1 MGKCALIVD
10 DSRTSRA
17 VLQRILETHDL
28 TVDTAESAE
37 VALDYLVENRPDVI
51 FMDHL
56 MPGMDGF
63 EAVTAIKRNP
73 VTATIPIMMYTS
85 QKGDV
90 YVGQARALGA
100 VGVLPKEIEPVE
112 VSKILESL
120 HIVGDAPAPAPPA
133 GVGGAAAEPPS
144 TDEYPMLAN
153 LDQDMRLML
162 EDLFDQQRAI
172 LKRDLLKSSD
182 RIADKVAD
190 RIRVAEQD
198 EEPDAAANPPLF
210 PSKLLVATG
219 ILALVAGMLAV
230 ALFAL
235 NGRFQRLA
243 DENATLADVLSRETT
258 RMVGVENERLL
269 ELQAYD
275 NAISDARRSTL
286 QAMQWALNTSMRY
299 PFGEPALGDARVA
312 TFEGLVAQ
320 LLSVGFRGEVI
331 VDIHSG
337 LHCLSIGAT
346 GYKLADP
353 QIAAS
358 ACDLRGLDADAEFDV
373 GRQQSVAMAAL
384 FNNAEVRSDGAL
396 RFVIASRGTTEPDVE
411 YPLDPATVFAGEW
424 NAIADANH
432 RITVRFAPDASI
444 Q

>member
-37 VALDYLVENRPDVI
+37 TALEYLVENRPDVI

-100 VGVLPKEIEPVE
+100 VGVLPKQIEPVE

-120 HIVGDAPAPAPPA
+120 HIVGDTPAPAGNGEVP
-133 GVGGAAAEPPS
+133 AEPPA
-144 TDEYPMLAN
+144 TGEYPMLAN
-153 LDQDMRLML
+153 LDRDMRLML

-190 RIRVAEQD
+190 RIRVAEIN
-198 EEPDAAANPPLF
+198 EEADAAKSSLF
-210 PSKLLVATG
+210 PSKLLLASGV
-219 ILALVAGMLAV
+219 LALIAATLAV

-235 NGRFQRLA
+235 NARFQRLA
-243 DENATLADVLSRETT
+243 EENATLADVLSRETT
-258 RMVGVENERLL
+258 RIVGVENERLL

-275 NAISDARRSTL
+275 NAIIDARRSSL
-286 QAMQWALNTSMRY
+286 QAMQWGLNTSMRY
-299 PFGEPALGDARVA
+299 PFGEPALGDDKVA
-312 TFEGLVAQ
+312 TFEALIRQ
-320 LLSVGFRGEVI
+320 LLSLGFSGEVI

-337 LHCLSIGAT
+337 LHCLSIGAN
-346 GYKLADP
+346 GYALADP
-353 QIAAS
+353 GIAAS
-358 ACDLRGLDADAEFDV
+358 ACDLRGLDTDAEFDV

-384 FNNAEVRSDGAL
+384 LNNAEARSDGAL
-396 RFVIASRGTTEPDVE
+396 RFVIASQGTTEPGIE

-432 RITVRFAPDASI
+432 RIAVRFAPDPNI

>member
-37 VALDYLVENRPDVI
+37 TALDYLVENRPDVI

-120 HIVGDAPAPAPPA
+120 HIVGDAPAPAGEGEPP
-133 GVGGAAAEPPS
+133 VETPS

-190 RIRVAEQD
+190 RIRVAEID
-198 EEPDAAANPPLF
+198 EDADDGDIPYLF

-219 ILALVAGMLAV
+219 VLALVAGTLAV

-235 NGRFQRLA
+235 NARFERLVE
-243 DENATLADVLSRETT
+243 ENATLTDVLSRETT
-258 RMVGVENERLL
+258 RIVDVENERLL

-275 NAISDARRSTL
+275 DAISDARRSSL
-286 QAMQWALNTSMRY
+286 QAMQWGLNTSMRY
-299 PFGEPALGDARVA
+299 PFGEPALGDDKVA
-312 TFEGLVAQ
+312 TFEALVAQ
-320 LLSVGFRGEVI
+320 LLAIGFSGDVI
-331 VDIHSG
+331 VDVHSG
-337 LHCLSIGAT
+337 LHCLSIGAN
-346 GYKLADP
+346 GYSLADP
-353 QIAAS
+353 QITAS
-358 ACDLRGLDADAEFDV
+358 ACDLRGLDTDAEFDV

-384 FNNAEVRSDGAL
+384 FNNAEVRSDGAVRL
-396 RFVIASRGTTEPDVE
+396 VIASQGTAEPGVE

>member
-17 VLQRILETHDL
+17 VLQRILETHEL
-28 TVDTAESAE
+28 AVDTAESAE
-37 VALDYLVENRPDVI
+37 VALEYLVENRPDVI

-120 HIVGDAPAPAPPA
+120 HIVGDAPA
-133 GVGGAAAEPPS
+133 GDGQAAAEPPS

-190 RIRVAEQD
+190 RIRVAEYD

-219 ILALVAGMLAV
+219 VLALIAGTLAV

-235 NGRFQRLA
+235 NARFERLVE
-243 DENATLADVLSRETT
+243 ENTALADVLSREST

-269 ELQAYD
+269 ELQAFD
-275 NAISDARRSTL
+275 NAISDARRASL
-286 QAMQWALNTSMRY
+286 QAMEWGLNTSLRY
-299 PFGEPALGDARVA
+299 PFGEPALGDDKVA
-312 TFEGLVAQ
+312 TFEALVAQ
-320 LLSVGFRGEVI
+320 LLSIGFSGEVI
-331 VDIHSG
+331 VDVHSG
-337 LHCLSIGAT
+337 LHCLSIGAN
-346 GYKLADP
+346 GYTLADP
-353 QIAAS
+353 QTAAS
-358 ACDLRGLDADAEFDV
+358 ACDLRGLVADAEFDV

-384 FNNAEVRSDGAL
+384 FNNAEARSNGAV
-396 RFVIASRGTTEPDVE
+396 RFVIASQGSADPGVE

-432 RITVRFAPDASI
+432 RISVRFAPDAGVR
-444 Q
+444 

>member
-37 VALDYLVENRPDVI
+37 TALDYLVENRPDVI

-120 HIVGDAPAPAPPA
+120 HIVGDAPAPAGDGEAP
-133 GVGGAAAEPPS
+133 AEPPS
-144 TDEYPMLAN
+144 KDEYPMLAN

-190 RIRVAEQD
+190 RIRVAEFD
-198 EEPDAAANPPLF
+198 EDADADMPNLF

-219 ILALVAGMLAV
+219 VLALVAGTLAV

-235 NGRFQRLA
+235 NARFQRLVE
-243 DENATLADVLSRETT
+243 ENTSLTDVLSRETT
-258 RMVGVENERLL
+258 RIVDVENERLL

-275 NAISDARRSTL
+275 DAISDARRSSL
-286 QAMQWALNTSMRY
+286 QAMQWGLNTSMRY
-299 PFGEPALGDARVA
+299 PFGEPALGDDKVV
-312 TFEGLVAQ
+312 TFEALVAQ
-320 LLSVGFRGEVI
+320 LIAIGFSGDVV
-331 VDIHSG
+331 VDVHSG
-337 LHCLSIGAT
+337 LHCLSIGAN
-346 GYKLADP
+346 GYSLADP
-353 QIAAS
+353 QIPAS
-358 ACDLRGLDADAEFDV
+358 ACDLRGLDADAAFDV

-384 FNNAEVRSDGAL
+384 FNNAEVRSDGAI
-396 RFVIASRGTTEPDVE
+396 RFVVASQGTAEPGVE

-424 NAIADANH
+424 NTIADANH
-432 RITVRFAPDASI
+432 RITVRFAPDPNS